1 MLHQLT
7 LLIGRFDPNEPHG
20 RPPNRLTDRGR
31 VSGVVLVALDLSLDV
46 LRWHQSHLVA
56 EPRQFACPMV
66 RRGTGFYADK
76 ARRQTFK
83 KRDQLPAPKL
93 LSNNHRLVAVDAVDL
108 KHVLGDIQPDRGNLH
123 VDGSHHVI
131 RL

>member
-1 MLHQLT
+1 MSVVWST
-7 LLIGRFDPNEPHG
+7 TV
-20 RPPNRLTDRGR
+20 RPSNRLTDRGR
-31 VSGVVLVALDLSLDV
+31 VSGVVLVALDVSLDV
-46 LRWHQSHLVA
+46 LRWHQSDLVA